1 MKNRR
6 NLQFPI
12 LADSNHEVIRR
23 WRIFDNED
31 PKERAIPY
39 PSTFI
44 VGSDGRIKWSYI
56 GRSSRDRPEIDEILE
71 RLADIAA
78 SSANS

>member
-1 MKNRR
+1 MKKRHK
-6 NLQFPI
+6 LQFPI

-44 VGSDGRIKWSYI
+44 VASDGRIAWSYI

-71 RLADIAA
+71 RLANIAA
-78 SSANS
+78 MNTNI